1 MSKRNPVLLVQNA
14 GFGETPVPAD
24 AFWQPGEEI
33 GTASE
38 DAPTEGVDAIV
49 RAVVPV
55 GVPVEYAIADQAKP
69 PQPRPLMLRDRKP
82 HKETLYVLFFPS
94 LEKTDANYRALGVHD
109 DGIRLFTQSQI
120 AEGFRKAEAYAPA
133 PSQT

>member
-1 MSKRNPVLLVQNA
+1 VSNPILIIQNA

-33 GTASE
+33 GTASDE
-38 DAPTEGVDAIV
+38 APETGVDAIV

-55 GVPVEYAIADQAKP
+55 GVPVEYAMADQAKP
-69 PQPRPLMLRDRKP
+69 PEPRPLMLQKRKR

-94 LEKTDANYRALGVHD
+94 LVARGD
-109 DGIRLFTQSQI
+109 DGVRLFTHSQI
-120 AEGFRKAEAYAPA
+120 AEGFKKAEQHAGI
-133 PSQT
+133 QNDKG